1 MSDQLFES
9 KRPGDGAAR
18 LGTPPRVPDPA
29 VPGRRPARAG
39 HPHPLTTISHHQ
51 RGDPMPKPRSVLMGI
66 LSPVTV
72 WGATRRVGVFKHV
85 NSVSRRVDDLVA
97 GTGTITVTF
106 DPIP

>member
-1 MSDQLFES
+1 
-9 KRPGDGAAR
+9 
-18 LGTPPRVPDPA
+18 
-29 VPGRRPARAG
+29 
-39 HPHPLTTISHHQ
+39 
-51 RGDPMPKPRSVLMGI
+51 MPKPRSVLMGI

-106 DPIP
+106 DPIPDVDHAARALVADQFAHGLTAVYVAASRQVFISKKL